1 VNVILVL
8 PAFNEA
14 GNLGLVLDDCARVTR
29 DAGCQLRIVLVDDG
43 STDDTGAVARA
54 WARHGPPLELIIHPA
69 NQGLGKTIHD
79 GLKRAAELAGPD
91 DAIVTMDADNTQ
103 PAALIPRLLDAVN
116 AGSDLVIA
124 SRFRPGAKVV
134 GLSLLRRGLTILS
147 SYLYRSLRPIPGVR
161 DYSCGFRA
169 YRGRLMQQAF
179 AAYHGRFITEEGFTC
194 MAEILV
200 KLSALGPVVHE
211 VPMILRYDR
220 KKGASKMPVAR
231 TVGRSLHLLLR
242 G

>member
-1 VNVILVL
+1 
-8 PAFNEA
+8 
-14 GNLGLVLDDCARVTR
+14 LG
-29 DAGCQLRIVLVDDG
+29 
-43 STDDTGAVARA
+43 
-54 WARHGPPLELIIHPA
+54 E
-69 NQGLGKTIHD
+69 TIHD

-211 VPMILRYDR
+211 VPMILRYDC